1 MNASRVTISLTRN
14 LQMCLPNV
22 TDCCTAPLC
31 VVETLQVLA
40 CRGSVVLAHLLIQ
53 AEIYANSSFTGNV
66 SENAT
71 IVPNQVFQPL
81 GSCPCDLT
89 SAACDVR
96 CCCDPEC
103 TPDLKQLFN
112 ESCFSGV
119 FGGDVNPPF
128 DQLCSSQSM
137 EYTPEW
143 FPFLCVQSSLN
154 NTPFLGYFYHG
165 STSAPKVPSF
175 KITLPTSPGKL
186 FTGYR
191 QGDPIMTEENEYF
204 TIPQQSMAGQC
215 AGNAPVA
222 YLQNFDVKCLTN
234 LASYK
239 EGLPHDVRINSGTGD
254 FIQQNVIYRTVTD
267 MGKYITESENL
278 HTAEVLCQNVTF
290 AEHYTFI
297 WKDENIERIN
307 VTVFLG
313 SLCDGEILTQ
323 RFTVKFLTFKNT
335 DTAELF
341 ENPGYQ
347 VGKPVRA
354 ANMNVS
360 DTFGSLNIWQ
370 PAGRGMCTSATYTP
384 VLFGVD
390 SLSGC
395 ILEVGINEDCSLLRG
410 NVTEKLNS
418 LIQATHVG
426 KRHNSSYSDLNDWVE
441 IIRLDPFNSDTNVS
455 TGSLKGVCPDIPA
468 NLNIRIIFADV
479 GAVQGIP
486 QQEILAVQISYS
498 TVIWQF
504 QCGFTCGNS
513 LSFLPITASVQFIK
527 VPAQPPI
534 PMTRYQINYTE
545 FDCNRNDVCWPQLF
559 YPLTRFYT
567 GEPYSQCLAKG
578 LSLAFLVLLAVIM
591 SNPWFSKLW
600 NSSLI

>member
-1 MNASRVTISLTRN
+1 MTVEHFLNFYFDTGKLQPANCSESERAGDWNLNVTPGMNASRVTISLTRN

-239 EGLPHDVRINSGTGD
+239 EGLPHDVRINSGTGGTLHKPQWKCD
-254 FIQQNVIYRTVTD
+254 LSVLFTVA
-267 MGKYITESENL
+267 SFFLPPENL

-313 SLCDGEILTQ
+313 SLCDGDVFNFI
-323 RFTVKFLTFKNT
+323 
-335 DTAELF
+335 
-341 ENPGYQ
+341 
-347 VGKPVRA
+347 
-354 ANMNVS
+354 
-360 DTFGSLNIWQ
+360 
-370 PAGRGMCTSATYTP
+370 AGRGMCTSATYTP